1 VAGII
6 AAIVAATAAG
16 VWAERR
22 HGERAVAGSRRSLE
36 VVLWAVIPPVT
47 FLNLVNADLDLDAG
61 LGIAAGLV
69 SLSALGVLAWFV
81 GARLLRLPRASTGA
95 LISTVIVVNT
105 GYLGFAVVAA
115 LLGFDELGEAVAY
128 DIVVSGVALLVGSF
142 AVGAAFGDHAGE
154 SAGERARS
162 FITRNPPLIAALLAV
177 IAPASLA
184 PDVLVDI
191 SRIVIIAILPIGFF
205 AVGVT
210 LAESAEEG
218 EASFP
223 PPLDRPVIA
232 AVALRLVGG
241 PLLLLALSAPFI
253 DLPDTYL
260 LLAAMPCGLN
270 TMIVG
275 HAYGL
280 DMRIA
285 AGAITW
291 STALAIVWLAVAA
304 VVG

>member
-1 VAGII
+1 MAAII

-22 HGERAVAGSRRSLE
+22 LGERAVAGSRRSLE
-36 VVLWAVIPPVT
+36 VVLWVVLPPVT

-61 LGIAAGLV
+61 FGIVAGLV
-69 SLSALGVLAWFV
+69 SLSALGVVAWFV
-81 GARLLRLPRASTGA
+81 GARILQLPRASTGA

-105 GYLGFAVVAA
+105 GYLGYAVVAA
-115 LLGFDELGEAVAY
+115 LLGFDALGEAVAF
-128 DIVVSGVALLVGSF
+128 DILVSGTALLVGSF
-142 AVGAAFGDHAGE
+142 AVGAAFGDRAGE

-177 IAPASLA
+177 VAPASLA

-223 PPLDRPVIA
+223 PPLDRPVVA
-232 AVALRLVGG
+232 SVALRLVGG
-241 PLLLLALSAPFI
+241 PLLLLALCAPFI

-275 HAYGL
+275 HTYGL

>member
-1 VAGII
+1 MAAIV
-6 AAIVAATAAG
+6 AAIVAATTVG
-16 VWAERR
+16 MWAEHRF
-22 HGERAVAGSRRSLE
+22 GDRAVGASRRALE
-36 VVLWAVIPPVT
+36 LVLWLVLPPVT

-61 LGIAAGLV
+61 VGIVAALICLVLLG
-69 SLSALGVLAWFV
+69 SAAWFV
-81 GARLLRLPRASTGA
+81 GARVLHLPRASVGA
-95 LISTVIVVNT
+95 LISSVIVVNT
-105 GYLGFAVVAA
+105 GYLGYAVVAA
-115 LLGFDELGEAVAY
+115 LVGFDQLGEAVAY
-128 DIVVSGVALLVGSF
+128 DVLVSTPALLLGSF
-142 AVGAAFGDHAGE
+142 AVGAAFGDRVGDSGSDRTLA
-154 SAGERARS
+154 
-162 FITRNPPLIAALLAV
+162 FFTRNPALVAALLAV
-177 IAPASLA
+177 VAPASLA

-210 LAESAEEG
+210 LAESAEDG
-218 EASFP
+218 ETPFP
-223 PPLDRPVIA
+223 PPLDRPVA
-232 AVALRLVGG
+232 TAVALRVIGG
-241 PLLLLALSAPFI
+241 PLLLFAVCAPFI

-291 STALAIVWLAVAA
+291 STALAVVWLVGAA
-304 VVG
+304 IIA